1 MSERANR
8 LFTGTPE
15 PGALLRALHAHASAA
30 PLRPALHSLGYTI
43 GYGKLWRRV
52 ERVCAHLAGTWGVQP
67 GDRVA
72 TLCLNHDLQLA
83 MLFACARLGAIFVP
97 LNFRL
102 AVPELS
108 AIAAHAG
115 IRVLFHDAPHAQAAA
130 AVAAALPEPAA
141 QAPIDSLIDRP
152 APLDT
157 PLPRPSQPPDEAP
170 LLLVYTS
177 GSTGHPKGALHTQA
191 SLLANAR
198 ASWWAHGMT
207 RDDHI

>member
-8 LFTGTPE
+8 LFAGTPE
-15 PGALLRALHAHASAA
+15 PGALLRTLHAHVSAA
-30 PLRPALHSLGYTI
+30 PLRPALHSLGHTI
-43 GYGKLWRRV
+43 DYGKLWRRV

-67 GDRVA
+67 GDRVG

-83 MLFACARLGAIFVP
+83 ILFACARLGAIFVP

-102 AVPELS
+102 AVPELG

-141 QAPIDSLIDRP
+141 RAPIDSLIDRP

-157 PLPRPSQPPDEAP
+157 PLPGPSQPPGEAP
-170 LLLVYTS
+170 LLLVYTDRKS
-177 GSTGHPKGALHTQA
+177 VV
-191 SLLANAR
+191 
-198 ASWWAHGMT
+198 
-207 RDDHI
+207 